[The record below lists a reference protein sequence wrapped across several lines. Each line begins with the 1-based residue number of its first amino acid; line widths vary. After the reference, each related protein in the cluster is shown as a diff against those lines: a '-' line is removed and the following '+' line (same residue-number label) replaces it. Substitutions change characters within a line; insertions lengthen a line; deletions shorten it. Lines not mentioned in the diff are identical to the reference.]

1 MSQVTSGG
9 FTPQQF
15 GERAAASGRRL
26 TDGRRPASRGR
37 TLPRLPAWQLF
48 FAAVRLQEALEL
60 TATATLRRI
69 AGQHGLPYADST
81 TRSELIERIGERLL
95 DAAYLD
101 EQVRGL
107 GDGER
112 GVLLA
117 ARARAGELR
126 RPLIDR
132 AQPGAAETLS
142 ERGLLFRVFATAGP
156 LRGEVFTA
164 PDELLDLLPAPP
176 PAEPPPASEP
186 PPPAERRTSDPVFS
200 LFALVSAL
208 TRRGGHLEREVRGWS
223 HEPGGWDWNARW
235 TFVRHLAQVSGLLVH
250 GADGDPAVSP
260 SLSRL
265 LDRPGEL
272 AQRLWR
278 AYLTDRGWSELAH
291 AGLSGHDD
299 LADLVQLRQA
309 VLDAFER
316 LPEDTWISL
325 DAFVEWVK
333 QTRPALVREQLNA
346 RGLVELQSVPWEG
359 LESPLL
365 RYCLLGPLYWLGAVA
380 VSADARQF
388 ARRPERAKATAVEAC
403 TWQQA
408 PSDRPDPLHGS
419 TRMLP
424 KQMGILPEP
433 AGMLQESVGV
443 LLAPARARLGSLLQA
458 ERYLVLKERGRL
470 SRYELVQS
478 NVAGALSSGGSIGEC
493 RQLLTRLTQTELPE
507 AITERLAAWERRFG
521 ALVVRPAVL
530 IEARSQGELDDALAG
545 AQLRPF
551 LRVRLGPTVAEV
563 AAADALELAARLHE
577 AGHLPRVDA
586 ALRLVSEP
594 RRAYPGLVDEQV
606 LEFLLVSLLAFRQAR
621 PEQLAQLEGSLSLL
635 DRLERQFPRERL
647 AELHAAADHLAG
659 ELATAA
665 ATAPGPRRRAKRAR
679 RRRTDARVT

>member
-1 MSQVTSGG
+1 M
-9 FTPQQF
+9 
-15 GERAAASGRRL
+15 
-26 TDGRRPASRGR
+26 
-37 TLPRLPAWQLF
+37 PAWQLF

-117 ARARAGELR
+117 VRARAGELR
-126 RPLIDR
+126 RPQIDR

-142 ERGLLFRVFATAGP
+142 ERGLLFRVFATAGL

-176 PAEPPPASEP
+176 PAEPPPATES

-208 TRRGGHLEREVRGWS
+208 TRRGGHLEREVRGW
-223 HEPGGWDWNARW
+223 
-235 TFVRHLAQVSGLLVH
+235 LVH

-278 AYLTDRGWSELAH
+278 AYLTDRGWSELAQ
-291 AGLSGHDD
+291 AGISGHDD

-316 LPEDTWISL
+316 LPENTWIRL
-325 DAFVEWVK
+325 DAFMEWVE

-408 PSDRPDPLHGS
+408 PSDRPDPLHSS

-679 RRRTDARVT
+679 RRRT